1 MKCAI
6 SIIPCQFLTKGQD
19 KANVEAS
26 KVKEDE
32 ESKVKG
38 ETLEVEGGK
47 CWKKIWM
54 EILSVTGELRY
65 YCLAVL
71 EYHRS
76 HCILLNVM

>member
-26 KVKEDE
+26 KVKEDD

-65 YCLAVL
+65 DRLADL

>member
-19 KANVEAS
+19 KATVEAS

-65 YCLAVL
+65 FFSTIVL
-71 EYHRS
+71 QIWNITDHIAFY
-76 HCILLNVM
+76 

>member
-6 SIIPCQFLTKGQD
+6 STIPCQVLTKGQD
-19 KANVEAS
+19 KAS
-26 KVKEDE
+26 KVNEDE

>member
-6 SIIPCQFLTKGQD
+6 STIPCQVLTKGQD
-19 KANVEAS
+19 KAS